1 MLKIDNFYTK
11 PKLAEHLSQHKTL
24 LWGTVRA
31 NSKGLPND
39 ITKKNYQWDSPNI
52 LEKKTVAFHRVQG
65 KKCQNKNVLLLST
78 FHRAEDIHN
87 KDSKKQTNHKTS
99 SNF

>member
-11 PKLAEHLSQHKTL
+11 PKLAEHLLQHKTL
-24 LWGTVRA
+24 LCSTGRA

-39 ITKKNYQWDSPNI
+39 ITKKLPVGQSKYVRKKIVAFRSVQ
-52 LEKKTVAFHRVQG
+52 EKKIPKQSASSEHLEQSR
-65 KKCQNKNVLLLST
+65 
-78 FHRAEDIHN
+78 RYN